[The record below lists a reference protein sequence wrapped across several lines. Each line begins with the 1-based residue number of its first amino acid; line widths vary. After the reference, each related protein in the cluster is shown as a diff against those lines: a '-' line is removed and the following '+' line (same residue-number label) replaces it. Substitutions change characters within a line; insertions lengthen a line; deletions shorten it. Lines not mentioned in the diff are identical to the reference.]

1 MGYIS
6 TLFPTH
12 SILLDIIVIIII
24 SDSRYDSSKS
34 WIVGLTL
41 SLIKSSKQ
49 YNFNKFLKNN
59 IVSDKNKKNTLKL
72 RVWKYSFGCFSLEN
86 ILK

>member
-12 SILLDIIVIIII
+12 SILLDIIVVIII
-24 SDSRYDSSKS
+24 SDLRYNLSKS

-41 SLIKSSKQ
+41 SFIKSSKQ

-59 IVSDKNKKNTLKL
+59 TVLDKNKKKH
-72 RVWKYSFGCFSLEN
+72 
-86 ILK
+86 

>member
-12 SILLDIIVIIII
+12 SMLLDIIIVIII

-59 IVSDKNKKNTLKL
+59 IV
-72 RVWKYSFGCFSLEN
+72 
-86 ILK
+86 

>member
-59 IVSDKNKKNTLKL
+59 IVSDKNKKKTLKL
-72 RVWKYSFGCFSLEN
+72 RV
-86 ILK
+86 